1 MDKSA
6 GRPVL
11 AKQLSSLSLFLSLP
25 MQKIKIDLL
34 KAKYH
39 LDEHERKSSIF
50 FVYAFLILFILLA
63 VSGTIFSYQVH
74 SSSEGKGFHF
84 SLFSTVQSFIQAGD
98 KTVEGEK
105 EDRINILLLGVGGGE
120 HDGPE
125 LSDTIMLASLRP
137 SDQKVG
143 LLSIPRDLT
152 VEIPEYGWR
161 KINHVNAFGENK
173 ERGYGPI
180 FASEVIG
187 TVLDQEIQYYVKIDF
202 SGFAKL
208 IDDIGGVDIFVD
220 QPFVDEQYPT
230 EDYLYQTVSFA
241 YGSAHMDGKTALIY
255 VRSRHGNNC
264 QGSDFARSRR
274 QQQVMTAVKEK
285 ILSASTILN

>member
-1 MDKSA
+1 MT
-6 GRPVL
+6 PIET
-11 AKQLSSLSLFLSLP
+11 FLLYFLVPILP

-98 KTVEGEK
+98 KTVEREK

-125 LSDTIMLASLRP
+125 LSDTI
-137 SDQKVG
+137 
-143 LLSIPRDLT
+143 
-152 VEIPEYGWR
+152 
-161 KINHVNAFGENK
+161 
-173 ERGYGPI
+173 
-180 FASEVIG
+180 
-187 TVLDQEIQYYVKIDF
+187 
-202 SGFAKL
+202 
-208 IDDIGGVDIFVD
+208 
-220 QPFVDEQYPT
+220 
-230 EDYLYQTVSFA
+230 
-241 YGSAHMDGKTALIY
+241 
-255 VRSRHGNNC
+255 
-264 QGSDFARSRR
+264 
-274 QQQVMTAVKEK
+274 
-285 ILSASTILN
+285 